1 MTELDPMDQNLTL
14 ELSLAE
20 ILVLSD
26 CLDRLTR
33 QESLTSLIDKAEQI
47 ALWSLDCALE
57 KINPVIFSANYDKHL
72 QEAKSRITRGTDE

>member
-1 MTELDPMDQNLTL
+1 MDQSLTI

-20 ILVLSD
+20 TLVLSD

-33 QESLTSLIDKAEQI
+33 QESLTSLIDKPEQI

-57 KINPVIFSANYDKHL
+57 KINPIIFDAD
-72 QEAKSRITRGTDE
+72 